1 MRNPRRQESET
12 TPPNHRT
19 IGPFDPSIIPRNAKK
34 NKKKTKKVI
43 KISGGE
49 ARPLGGPRPL
59 GPFDPSIIRRNG
71 KKKQKKP
78 KKEIKNSGG
87 GTRPQGGPRPL
98 GPFDPSNIRK
108 NGKKKKQKNKKKQLK
123 INKKCYSNLRGGRP
137 STGGPSNTRLPPTN
151 DQSQKNKKNNQ
162 KNQKRSSKSQVGGS
176 TTWGALDH
184 SVPSIHRSFDNLITR
199 RD

>member
-71 KKKQKKP
+71 KKKEKKP
-78 KKEIKNSGG
+78 KKVMKIKGG
-87 GTRPQGGPRPL
+87 GTRQLGGPRTKDPL
-98 GPFDPSNIRK
+98 DPTNICK
-108 NGKKKKQKNKKKQLK
+108 NDKKKQK
-123 INKKCYSNLRGGRP
+123 
-137 STGGPSNTRLPPTN
+137 
-151 DQSQKNKKNNQ
+151 KNKKNEKGTQNLRWGSSTTGGPTTTPSLRTIHQ
-162 KNQKRSSKSQVGGS
+162 SQKR
-176 TTWGALDH
+176 
-184 SVPSIHRSFDNLITR
+184 
-199 RD
+199 